1 MVSYVGRRQEM
12 KNLAKLLP
20 LVLIIMNVV
29 SPSMLAAAEL
39 TGVDIKNLPEWKV
52 SNHSLGG
59 TLLLSDSP
67 EMVMNS
73 GILYKDKVEGKV
85 RLFFYHVNSA
95 PKPKMMEVLLEN
107 NGSVAAHIHVT
118 KWSLGRSGYDWLAVG
133 KETLTNYLAGQE
145 GYELTIPPGEVR
157 PLSIAI
163 STRAV
168 LPKMLS
174 HGIFDFVTDH
184 AVTVTVL
191 MVPMFENSVE
201 FSKSARILP
210 ADEWHLRGT
219 FEGADRLISPVA
231 IYDSTSDGAMGVTL
245 ADNQID
251 AYLMGI
257 DATDGTNVI
266 NYGNY
271 GVVYQVVIPSKK
283 GGKID
288 YYLAPL
294 GGYYAGAIGI
304 SHLNLKS
311 TPLPTPMGK
320 KYFGNSVGDF
330 SFLGTYD
337 SGEPLSFIFS
347 PPGASNLPV
356 KIIIRPQ

>member
-1 MVSYVGRRQEM
+1 M
-12 KNLAKLLP
+12 KYITKLI
-20 LVLIIMNVV
+20 LVVIIMVNLESQSIVT
-29 SPSMLAAAEL
+29 AKEL
-39 TGVDIKNLPEWKV
+39 TGVDIKEIPEWKV
-52 SNHSLGG
+52 KNSSLGG

-67 EMVMNS
+67 EMVASS
-73 GILYKDKVEGKV
+73 GILYQDQVDGKV
-85 RLFFYHVNSA
+85 RLFFYHVNSS

-107 NGSVAAHIHVT
+107 HGNKEAHIAVSQ
-118 KWSLGRSGYDWLAVG
+118 WSLGRSGYDWLAVG
-133 KETLTNYLAGQE
+133 KETLTRYLTGQE
-145 GYELTIPPGEVR
+145 GYQITIPPGGVK
-157 PLSIAI
+157 PLSLAI

-184 AVTVTVL
+184 AVTVKVL
-191 MVPMFENSVE
+191 MVPMFEDSVE

-219 FEGADRLISPVA
+219 FTGADRLISPVA
-231 IYDSTSDGAMGVTL
+231 IYDSTTDGVIGLTL
-245 ADNQID
+245 ADNKID
-251 AYLMGI
+251 SYLNGI
-257 DATDGTNVI
+257 DAIDGTEVV

-271 GVVYQVVIPSKK
+271 GVVYQVLIPSKK

-304 SHLNLKS
+304 NHLNLKLD
-311 TPLPTPMGK
+311 TLATPMDK
-320 KYFGNSVGDF
+320 NYFGSRAGDF

-337 SGEPLSFIFS
+337 SGDRLFFTFS

-356 KIIIRPQ
+356 KIIMFPQ